1 MGLYKFVSVLR
12 LWGYPYIY
20 YIATLAFSSLLP
32 QITLRLS
39 RGLPGARTNDA
50 LRNPLRDWSSGSS
63 SCQECK
69 WLTAPRSA
77 SLPEPPPAEELP
89 RSTSCCLSGAGCIQY
104 LVSVGVSRPPLP
116 EFGTS
121 PKSRPGSRPPR
132 GVSRSLDGTALRFT
146 FSLCPVPR
154 PLFLNRAHSQEHSSV
169 HFPHVNLRLGTCLPG
184 NLTSVL
190 PKWCQDTG
198 SAVELRRWPS
208 RSPAACE
215 LRDRRRGSAERR
227 WLRQRCHGQTCPP
240 RGRGLRGQ
248 GRNCTGGGGAV
259 GVSDIFEK
267 GKLVIIRHVESGSYC
282 WRKSMNWRRQW
293 KSDSD

>member
-12 LWGYPYIY
+12 LWGYP

-50 LRNPLRDWSSGSS
+50 LRNPLRDRSSGSS
-63 SCQECK
+63 SCRECK

-89 RSTSCCLSGAGCIQY
+89 RPTSCCLSGAGCIQY

-121 PKSRPGSRPPR
+121 PKSRPGSRPPL

-146 FSLCPVPR
+146 FSLCPVPW
-154 PLFLNRAHSQEHSSV
+154 PFPQQSSL
-169 HFPHVNLRLGTCLPG
+169 PGALLGTLSPCESLTRNLPVREP

-190 PKWCQDTG
+190 PKWFQDTG

-208 RSPAACE
+208 CSPATVKRAPRVDE
-215 LRDRRRGSAERR
+215 GSEAS
-227 WLRQRCHGQTCPP
+227 
-240 RGRGLRGQ
+240 

-282 WRKSMNWRRQW
+282 WRKSMNWRTQW

>member
-39 RGLPGARTNDA
+39 QGLPGARTNDA
-50 LRNPLRDWSSGSS
+50 LRNPLRDRSSGSS
-63 SCQECK
+63 SCRECK

-116 EFGTS
+116 EFGTI

-146 FSLCPVPR
+146 FSLCPVPW

-169 HFPHVNLRLGTCLPG
+169 HFPHVNL
-184 NLTSVL
+184 
-190 PKWCQDTG
+190 
-198 SAVELRRWPS
+198 
-208 RSPAACE
+208 
-215 LRDRRRGSAERR
+215 
-227 WLRQRCHGQTCPP
+227 
-240 RGRGLRGQ
+240 
-248 GRNCTGGGGAV
+248 
-259 GVSDIFEK
+259 
-267 GKLVIIRHVESGSYC
+267 
-282 WRKSMNWRRQW
+282 
-293 KSDSD
+293 